1 MSRLRPYQ
9 TDVKVKTYAAWHSG
23 AKVVMPVV
31 PTGGGKTVI
40 VGEIVR
46 EMSVPTCAIAHRQE
60 LVSQISIA
68 LAREGIRHGVIAPP
82 GVVRSIVS
90 AHMAELNRSMY
101 DPNAA
106 VRVAGVD
113 TLVRKESANDAWF
126 RSVRLVVEDE
136 GHHVLQA
143 NKWGAALRLFP
154 DALGLLPTATPRRAD
169 GKGLGRHADGYVDV
183 MVEGP
188 HMRALID
195 AGYLTDYRVVCPPQA
210 VNLDSVPVSDTTGD
224 FNQTEV
230 RRAVHSSPRL
240 VGDVVR
246 EYLRWAA
253 GKLGVTFAVD
263 VESAKEIAAA
273 YRAAGV
279 PAEVVSAKTPD
290 DLRRSIL
297 RRFKAR
303 EILQLV
309 NVDLFGEG
317 FDLPAIEVVSM
328 ARPTQ
333 SYALY
338 AQQFGRALRLMI
350 SEILSGAWDTYT
362 DDQRRAFIAASTKP
376 KAIIID
382 HVGNVERHGLPDR
395 RQEWSLDRRERRAKT
410 ADDAEALRACPNP
423 GYEPIAGKEWA
434 DLWSAVERQD
444 GWSFREWRE
453 AIHAAGLTVFTGI
466 PCSQPYE
473 RFRRVCPYCG
483 YYQPP
488 AERSTLIAVDG
499 DLTELD
505 PARLAE
511 MRGEIARID
520 GPCYPPQHLDAI
532 AAAGARNQHHRRQQ
546 YQSALRTA
554 VGVWAAVHADAD
566 DATNQRRF
574 FRTFGVDLATAFAY
588 GAKDADALRERVA
601 AKITEMGY
609 HLEPTT

>member
-1 MSRLRPYQ
+1 MTRLRPYQ

-46 EMSVPTCAIAHRQE
+46 EMNVPTCAIAHRQE

-68 LAREGIRHGVIAPP
+68 LAREGIRHGIIAPS

-90 AHMAELNRSMY
+90 GHMAELNRSMY

-113 TLVRKESANDAWF
+113 TLVRKEAANDAWF

-154 DALGLLPTATPRRAD
+154 DAFGLLPTATPRRAD
-169 GKGLGRHADGYVDV
+169 GKGLGRHADGYVDA

-210 VNLDSVPVSDTTGD
+210 VNLDAVNVSEATGD
-224 FNQTEV
+224 YNQTEV

-246 EYLRWAA
+246 EYLRWAPE
-253 GKLGVTFAVD
+253 KLGVTFAVD
-263 VESAKEIAAA
+263 VESAKEIATA

-279 PAEVVSAKTPD
+279 SAEVVTAKTPD

-303 EILQLV
+303 EVLQLV

-362 DDQRRAFIAASTKP
+362 DEQRRAFIAASLKP

-395 RQEWSLDRRERRAKT
+395 RQEWTLDRRERRAKS
-410 ADDAEALRACPNP
+410 ADDAIKLRVCANP
-423 GYEPIAGKEWA
+423 GWA
-434 DLWSAVERQD
+434 LNSGDWFGAWAAFESLDDMR
-444 GWSFREWRE
+444 
-453 AIHAAGLTVFTGI
+453 AAGLIRPTDF
-466 PCSQPYE
+466 PCAQPYE
-473 RFRRVCPYCG
+473 RFHRACPHCG

-488 AERSTLIAVDG
+488 AERSALVAVDG

-505 PARLAE
+505 PATLAE

-532 AAAGARNQHHRRQQ
+532 ATAGVRNQHHRRQQ
-546 YQSALRTA
+546 YQAALRTV

-574 FRTFGVDLATAFAY
+574 FHTFGVDLATAFAY